1 LRQIKAQSSNLA
13 YHFTI
18 MEGGTAR
25 RIGLGNEG
33 VLIMSRKLILAAI
46 ALFAL
51 VAFALP
57 TASFAQGT
65 GWSSDPATSYNGD
78 FQLQGR

>member
-1 LRQIKAQSSNLA
+1 
-13 YHFTI
+13 
-18 MEGGTAR
+18 
-25 RIGLGNEG
+25 
-33 VLIMSRKLILAAI
+33 MSRKLILAAI

-57 TASFAQGT
+57 TASFAQGL
-65 GWSSDPATSYNGD
+65 GWSPDPAMSYNGD